1 MLTCHHR
8 VSLLLPPPRISVSPP
23 YSPASMSLNL
33 FFLTMIPLII
43 DDEEP
48 AGHVAVLMCCRGGGT
63 QSEARWRYNWSGGDA
78 RPGAFSVP
86 ALRKRL
92 QAPCLADP
100 APRSASQ
107 PDYLHRL
114 PHHSQS

>member
-1 MLTCHHR
+1 MLTCHHC
-8 VSLLLPPPRISVSPP
+8 VPSPP
-23 YSPASMSLNL
+23 TPSISTVPFRPSPLPMISQ
-33 FFLTMIPLII
+33 LTVFPLII
-43 DDEEP
+43 DEEP

-78 RPGAFSVP
+78 GPGAFSVP
-86 ALRKRL
+86 TLRKRL
-92 QAPCLADP
+92 QASCLADP

>member
-1 MLTCHHR
+1 MIFQLT
-8 VSLLLPPPRISVSPP
+8 V
-23 YSPASMSLNL
+23 
-33 FFLTMIPLII
+33 FPLII

-78 RPGAFSVP
+78 GPGAFSVP
-86 ALRKRL
+86 TLRKRL
-92 QAPCLADP
+92 QASCLADP